1 MLLTQMCRADLI
13 VGQDFHL
20 LTFEVLSPDFVVD
33 VVYESLVFAILSA
46 LSGFMGRFRGDSK
59 SILPLL
65 SSFQNL
71 LIEMFLKHILFLFKN
86 SMVSAS

>member
-1 MLLTQMCRADLI
+1 MCHADLI

-33 VVYESLVFAILSA
+33 VVYESLVFAILGA

-59 SILPLL
+59 SIVPLL

-71 LIEMFLKHILFLFKN
+71 QHILFLFKN
-86 SMVSAS
+86 SMVSKS